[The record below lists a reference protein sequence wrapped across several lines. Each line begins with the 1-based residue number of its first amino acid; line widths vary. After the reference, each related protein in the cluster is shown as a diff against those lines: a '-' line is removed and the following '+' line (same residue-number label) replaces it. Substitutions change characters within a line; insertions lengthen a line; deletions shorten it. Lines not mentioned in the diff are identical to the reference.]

1 MQRMSCHL
9 LLMDLSWIYIICAV
23 MNFQFD
29 IFLSFCLSR
38 TMHLK
43 VTIRIKFQGKVFRG
57 QEIDFNNI
65 FLYQFYNYYLS
76 QKKKKKIPQLLLWN
90 RDLIVVTV
98 STVVIAMIIYTY
110 RLSLSLKIWN
120 LLSFIMLLPV
130 TCIYTLE
137 ICTCTYQHFKI

>member
-1 MQRMSCHL
+1 
-9 LLMDLSWIYIICAV
+9 MDLSWIYICAV

-29 IFLSFCLSR
+29 IFLSFCLSW

-43 VTIRIKFQGKVFRG
+43 VTIRIKLQGKVFRG

-76 QKKKKKIPQLLLWN
+76 QKKKKILQLLLWN

-110 RLSLSLKIWN
+110 RLSLSLKI
-120 LLSFIMLLPV
+120 
-130 TCIYTLE
+130 
-137 ICTCTYQHFKI
+137 